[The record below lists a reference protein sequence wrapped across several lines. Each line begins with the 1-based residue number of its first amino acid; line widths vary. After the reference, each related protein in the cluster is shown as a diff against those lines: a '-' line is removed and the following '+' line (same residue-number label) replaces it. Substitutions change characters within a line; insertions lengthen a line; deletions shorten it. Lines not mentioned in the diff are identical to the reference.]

1 MDSTQDFK
9 VNTTSFAN
17 LTLFKSELESKN
29 LKLMVAVNPYLT
41 ANTENDYY
49 NDAQDS
55 GLLIMSSINTDNNY
69 QGALI

>member
-1 MDSTQDFK
+1 MDSIQDFK
-9 VNTTSFAN
+9 VNTNLFPN
-17 LTLFKSELESKN
+17 LTEFKSELESQN

>member
-1 MDSTQDFK
+1 
-9 VNTTSFAN
+9 
-17 LTLFKSELESKN
+17 
-29 LKLMVAVNPYLT
+29 MVAVNPYLT

-55 GLLIMSSINTDNNY
+55 GLLIMSSIHTDNNY

>member
-1 MDSTQDFK
+1 MDSIQDFK
-9 VNTTSFAN
+9 VNTNLFPN
-17 LTLFKSELESKN
+17 LTEFKSELESQN

-55 GLLIMSSINTDNNY
+55 GLLIMSSINTDNDY